1 MSNEYYFSAVDA
13 HVAKYIL
20 EECLTKKLKDK
31 TRVLVTHKL
40 ESLKYVDF
48 IYLMK
53 GGEVIAEGT
62 FEAIKKTKYYKE
74 IEEKSNKEVDQDEQQ
89 EEETLKEEEEVFDA
103 KKSLKKISEKMLRES
118 EKKTQRKETSFH
130 EGHEQKEMLE
140 KLMLNEDRQTGAVSW
155 AIWKS
160 FLNYFG
166 SVQFFI
172 VLMTGI
178 VLWMGLKTLS
188 DFWLAHWSNNS
199 ATDTEHGNGYYYGIY
214 MLLTLSSV
222 ALLFVRMIMAVIGG
236 VGVSKRLHFDMFV
249 RVIRAP
255 INLFFDRVPLG
266 RLINRFAS
274 DLDVVD
280 NTMPF
285 TLSRIAFMP
294 VDIIAKVVV
303 CCLAGTVW
311 VLPLAFLFVWMGFKI
326 QQRYFSVY
334 REAFRLCNL
343 EILKNNLLKF

>member
-1 MSNEYYFSAVDA
+1 MINGVNSNKYFSAVDA

-178 VLWMGLKTLS
+178 VLWMGLTHNGTGVNIQSRNFIFNIFGIFFFS
-188 DFWLAHWSNNS
+188 D
-199 ATDTEHGNGYYYGIY
+199 
-214 MLLTLSSV
+214 
-222 ALLFVRMIMAVIGG
+222 
-236 VGVSKRLHFDMFV
+236 
-249 RVIRAP
+249 IRN
-255 INLFFDRVPLG
+255 IL
-266 RLINRFAS
+266 LINS
-274 DLDVVD
+274 IKESHV
-280 NTMPF
+280 N
-285 TLSRIAFMP
+285 
-294 VDIIAKVVV
+294 
-303 CCLAGTVW
+303 
-311 VLPLAFLFVWMGFKI
+311 
-326 QQRYFSVY
+326 
-334 REAFRLCNL
+334 
-343 EILKNNLLKF
+343 

>member
-1 MSNEYYFSAVDA
+1 
-13 HVAKYIL
+13 
-20 EECLTKKLKDK
+20 
-31 TRVLVTHKL
+31 
-40 ESLKYVDF
+40 
-48 IYLMK
+48 
-53 GGEVIAEGT
+53 
-62 FEAIKKTKYYKE
+62 
-74 IEEKSNKEVDQDEQQ
+74 
-89 EEETLKEEEEVFDA
+89 
-103 KKSLKKISEKMLRES
+103 
-118 EKKTQRKETSFH
+118 
-130 EGHEQKEMLE
+130 
-140 KLMLNEDRQTGAVSW
+140 
-155 AIWKS
+155 
-160 FLNYFG
+160 
-166 SVQFFI
+166 
-172 VLMTGI
+172 
-178 VLWMGLKTLS
+178 
-188 DFWLAHWSNNS
+188 
-199 ATDTEHGNGYYYGIY
+199 